1 MKYLF
6 LITILTC
13 SLFGCSDGEEYDRSS
28 PEDTVRSY
36 LEAIEDED
44 FERMIACVD
53 GFDNIPD
60 NQLQRE
66 QMEKTFGNITTK
78 ISDIKIA
85 PILKNDNFALLE
97 VSYENDIKY
106 EENSKSIEVQEKIEH
121 TAELVKIS
129 STWLIQF
136 IGDSE
141 GWENILFLVVVAVIW
156 GVGGIIK
163 SRAEQAQRKKQ
174 MDVSRRQAQTRQAAS
189 GNKTEIK
196 KSDELLEKALRFKE
210 AVAARQIRRAESR
223 QTQVKRP
230 VPKKISQTRPIEQKP
245 KHVPVPPVPKQK
257 KSVEFDELAKID
269 PKIQDLPDRFG
280 RGG

>member
-1 MKYLF
+1 M
-6 LITILTC
+6 
-13 SLFGCSDGEEYDRSS
+13 YDFVLS
-28 PEDTVRSY
+28 
-36 LEAIEDED
+36 
-44 FERMIACVD
+44 
-53 GFDNIPD
+53 
-60 NQLQRE
+60 
-66 QMEKTFGNITTK
+66 
-78 ISDIKIA
+78 
-85 PILKNDNFALLE
+85 
-97 VSYENDIKY
+97 
-106 EENSKSIEVQEKIEH
+106 
-121 TAELVKIS
+121 
-129 STWLIQF
+129 F
-136 IGDSE
+136 IIGGSDSE

-174 MDVSRRQAQTRQAAS
+174 VDVSRRQAQTRQAAS

-269 PKIQDLPDRFG
+269 PKIQDLPDFIPDAINKSQSKKPIKKTYKDLQIEFPLESLFAYGDSDELKRAILYSEILGKPLSIRESTGFYN
-280 RGG
+280 

>member
-6 LITILTC
+6 LIAILTC

-44 FERMIACVD
+44 FERLIACVD

-60 NQLQRE
+60 SQLQRE

-141 GWENILFLVVVAVIW
+141 GWEKAAKKELFEVSYAVAMV
-156 GVGGIIK
+156 
-163 SRAEQAQRKKQ
+163 
-174 MDVSRRQAQTRQAAS
+174 
-189 GNKTEIK
+189 KTNPDKDIDNLA
-196 KSDELLEKALRFKE
+196 SDERILNFNSDETHPIRDMTNSGLITVQGTDVNPVSDYLGKDTTKYYYIIDKSGKVRGFYDSNGELEIFL
-210 AVAARQIRRAESR
+210 
-223 QTQVKRP
+223 
-230 VPKKISQTRPIEQKP
+230 
-245 KHVPVPPVPKQK
+245 
-257 KSVEFDELAKID
+257 
-269 PKIQDLPDRFG
+269 
-280 RGG
+280 